1 MSSERK
7 YLVIDTE
14 TSGLFDFTK
23 PADADGQPRMASL
36 AMIFLDAG
44 LIITSEVHMF
54 VKPVG
59 WEMAAE
65 AGAVN
70 GLTNEHLQEVG
81 IAVAE
86 VLNQYVQAVDDG
98 RIVVAFNAQFDTK
111 VLRGEL
117 RRAQIDDRFEKTPTI
132 CTMRASTPVVKVP
145 RKSGA
150 GWKFPK
156 LGEACAHF
164 KIVNA
169 GAHSALHDA
178 RACVEILR
186 CLVALGEC
194 PEPAVYFAKE
204 RP

>member
-65 AGAVN
+65 AGAV
-70 GLTNEHLQEVG
+70 VG

-132 CTMRASTPVVKVP
+132 CTMRASTDVVKVP
-145 RKSGA
+145 RKTGR

-169 GAHSALHDA
+169 DAHSALHDA